1 MIKERMPPEKNH
13 QADPKSDRRV
23 TKQVKKKSRT
33 QSDITL
39 FIQTSEKIFYLIII
53 SKFGRGVNL

>member
-1 MIKERMPPEKNH
+1 MIKERMPPEKNR

-33 QSDITL
+33 QSDIAL
-39 FIQTSEKIFYLIII
+39 FIQTREKIFYLIII